1 MRAVKNS
8 YWKQEWKN
16 VRRYKDLLAMFTIVI
31 AYFVIFKYIPM
42 YGVTLAFKDFL
53 TAVPPKLRGK
63 LRAP

>member
-16 VRRYKDLLAMFTIVI
+16 VRRYKDLLALFTIVI

-42 YGVTLAFKDFL
+42 YGVTLAFKDFRL
-53 TAVPPKLRGK
+53 KLGI
-63 LRAP
+63 LRSPWAA